1 MALHALKLTMV
12 AHLFMWSIC
21 HGATAALR
29 APNDDDDGVEYD
41 VVPKPAAG
49 TAARFKTDRA
59 ANAASITAAPKAEV
73 KLGKI
78 GAGLLGQPVGT
89 KVMMPLSE
97 ATALSTKTV
106 SMEKEVIAAANK
118 AAADAK
124 AKADAS
130 KNAADIKAAA
140 DTAAAAKAAAD
151 KAAADDAKAK
161 ADASKN
167 AADIKTAADAQ
178 ATAAAAAAAA
188 AAAKVAADKA
198 AADTNSADQGL
209 AQLKPPAIVLA
220 KAASTPDA
228 KAASTPDAP
237 KGASCKELGYAKEH
251 YGTCCAHHHA
261 SEDSSRED
269 KAQTL
274 LCVSAHERAVGD
286 SSVPLHEVNALGE
299 PLDEAVG
306 LKKV

>member
-29 APNDDDDGVEYD
+29 APNDDDDGAEYD

-130 KNAADIKAAA
+130 KNAADIKA
-140 DTAAAAKAAAD
+140 
-151 KAAADDAKAK
+151 
-161 ADASKN
+161 
-167 AADIKTAADAQ
+167 AADAQ

>member
-29 APNDDDDGVEYD
+29 APNDDDDGGAEND

-140 DTAAAAKAAAD
+140 D
-151 KAAADDAKAK
+151 
-161 ADASKN
+161 
-167 AADIKTAADAQ
+167 
-178 ATAAAAAAAA
+178 AA
-188 AAAKVAADKA
+188 AAAKVAADKS

-299 PLDEAVG
+299 PLGEAVG
-306 LKKV
+306 LKNV

>member
-1 MALHALKLTMV
+1 MALHTLKLTIV

-21 HGATAALR
+21 HGAAALR
-29 APNDDDDGVEYD
+29 AHDDDDDGAEYD
-41 VVPKPAAG
+41 VVPRPAV
-49 TAARFKTDRA
+49 RFKTDRA
-59 ANAASITAAPKAEV
+59 TPVAPITAASKAEV
-73 KLGKI
+73 TLGKI
-78 GAGLLGQPVGT
+78 GAGLLGHPVGT

-97 ATALSTKTV
+97 ATALTEKTV
-106 SMEKEVIAAANK
+106 SMEKEAIAAANK

-140 DTAAAAKAAAD
+140 DAAAKAKAAAD

-161 ADASKN
+161 AAADASKN
-167 AADIKTAADAQ
+167 AANIKAAADAQ
-178 ATAAAAAAAA
+178 AKAAAAAAAA
-188 AAAKVAADKA
+188 ADKAA

-209 AQLKPPAIVLA
+209 VQLKPPTIVLA
-220 KAASTPDA
+220 KAASPPDA
-228 KAASTPDAP
+228 PTAATPDAP
-237 KGASCKELGYAKEH
+237 KGARCKELGYAKEH

-261 SEDSSRED
+261 SENSSKED

-274 LCVSAHERAVGD
+274 LCISAHERAVGD

-299 PLDEAVG
+299 PLGEAVG

>member
-29 APNDDDDGVEYD
+29 APNDDDDGAEYD

-97 ATALSTKTV
+97 ATALNTKTV
-106 SMEKEVIAAANK
+106 SVEKEVIAAANK

-140 DTAAAAKAAAD
+140 D
-151 KAAADDAKAK
+151 
-161 ADASKN
+161 
-167 AADIKTAADAQ
+167 
-178 ATAAAAAAAA
+178 AA

>member
-29 APNDDDDGVEYD
+29 APNDDDDGAEYD

-140 DTAAAAKAAAD
+140 D
-151 KAAADDAKAK
+151 
-161 ADASKN
+161 
-167 AADIKTAADAQ
+167 
-178 ATAAAAAAAA
+178 AA

-198 AADTNSADQGL
+198 AADANSADQGL